1 MTIFTLRFTEIF
13 VERVE
18 AYHYIDR
25 ACIYIELDR
34 ILHDVEKYLSVKVEV
49 QSNPVWDLI
58 SFDCIDFKI
67 LLLYLMVKWR

>member
-1 MTIFTLRFTEIF
+1 M
-13 VERVE
+13 E

-49 QSNPVWDLI
+49 QFNPVWDLI
-58 SFDCIDFKI
+58 SFDYIDFKI